1 MAGPQQQSRAGSRSL
16 WHVTAML
23 RALIL
28 TSRFPDAMRPY
39 LGNFILR
46 QAAALA
52 ARNGVEVRVVAPVP
66 QSTDSA
72 RVGESALHRL
82 PEEEVWKG
90 LKVYRP
96 RVPAW
101 TPDSWSHELLPKLRR
116 LRDEFAYNV
125 VHADF
130 FWPDGP
136 AAATL
141 ADALGIPLSV
151 KARGEDLDVWSR
163 DAGARIS
170 LLDAARTGAGL
181 LAVSARLRERMI
193 GLGLPADR
201 IAVHYSG
208 IDRSLFRVSDRTA
221 AQAALG
227 LKGPI
232 LLLVGN
238 LIARKG
244 QALAIEALAHIP
256 EATLLLAGGGPDR
269 EALEDKVRAL
279 GLIARVRMLGP
290 VPQELLPALYGAASV
305 TLSLSGE
312 EGLANVQLESL
323 ACGTPVVATDTGGAR
338 EAVSRP
344 AAGRVVEADPVAI
357 AAAVEE
363 LVRRPPERSDVA
375 ASVDRFSWDRNAEEL
390 QEHLRRL
397 VNRRL

>member
-1 MAGPQQQSRAGSRSL
+1 MACPQQQSRAGSHSL

-52 ARNGVEVRVVAPVP
+52 ARNGIEVRVVAPIP

-82 PEEEVWKG
+82 PEKGVWKG

-101 TPDSWSHELLPKLRR
+101 TPESWSRELLPKLRR
-116 LRDEFAYNV
+116 LRDTFAFDV

-130 FWPDGP
+130 FWPDAP
-136 AAATL
+136 AAVTL
-141 ADALGIPLSV
+141 AAALEVPLSV
-151 KARGEDLDVWSR
+151 KARGGDLDVWSR
-163 DAGARIS
+163 DAAARIS
-170 LLDAARTGAGL
+170 VLSAARAGAGL
-181 LAVSARLRERMI
+181 LAVSARLRDRMI

-201 IAVHYSG
+201 IAVHYTG
-208 IDRSLFRVSDRTA
+208 IDRALFRVADRATA
-221 AQAALG
+221 RAALG
-227 LKGPI
+227 IEGPI

-244 QALAIEALAHIP
+244 QALAIETLHHLR
-256 EATLLLAGGGPDR
+256 EGTLLLAGGGPDR
-269 EALEDKVRAL
+269 EALEEKVRAL
-279 GLIARVRMLGP
+279 GMVGRVRMLGP
-290 VPQELLPALYGAASV
+290 VPQELLPMLYGAASV
-305 TLSLSGE
+305 TLSLSDE

-323 ACGTPVVATDTGGAR
+323 ACGTPVVATDIGGAR
-338 EAVSRP
+338 EAIGSP
-344 AAGRVVEADPVAI
+344 AAGRVVEAKPVAI

-363 LVRRPPERSDVA
+363 LIRCPPEPRDTA
-375 ASVDRFSWDRNAEEL
+375 ASVDGFSWGRNAEEL
-390 QEHLRRL
+390 EEHLRRL
-397 VNRRL
+397 VDPRP